1 MNKQP
6 IRVLYI
12 DDRNGIRPR
21 VIEQQPN
28 QTTLEMLQSL
38 VEGLIERVELPEFP
52 GADMWVN
59 EEGLITPGLQR
70 NTYATLFAR
79 SENYHPYPIVGP
91 TVIAGYGPEGETL
104 SVTQEIL
111 DYFAD
116 ITVKDTV
123 YTTAQIKFLRM
134 NFPVPA

>member
-1 MNKQP
+1 MDKQP

-12 DDRNGIRPR
+12 EDRNGVRAR
-21 VIEQQPN
+21 VIEHQPN

-38 VEGLIERVELPEFP
+38 VGGLIERVELPEFP

-59 EEGLITPGLQR
+59 EEGLMIPGLQR

-91 TVIAGYGPEGETL
+91 AVIAGYGPEGETL

-116 ITVKDTV
+116 ITIKDTTYSTV
-123 YTTAQIKFLRM
+123 QIKFLRM
-134 NFPVPA
+134 LVPA